1 MWIRK
6 KKYNELLEKQ
16 NNLEQACNE
25 WTAKY
30 KAVKEDTVTINN
42 SAVVISIEM
51 LNKLATPNIE
61 MSKQLENT
69 QNELVKFRQL
79 YADEVQKRLE
89 LIEMLG
95 NAQAT

>member
-1 MWIRK
+1 MWVSK

-16 NNLEQACNE
+16 NNLEQVCNG
-25 WTAKY
+25 WKAKY
-30 KAVKEDTVTINN
+30 EAVKEDKVTFIDG
-42 SAVVISIEM
+42 AVVISTEM
-51 LNKLATPNIE
+51 LNELARPNIE
-61 MSKQLENT
+61 MSKQLEDSK
-69 QNELVKFRQL
+69 NELMKFRQL

>member
-1 MWIRK
+1 
-6 KKYNELLEKQ
+6 
-16 NNLEQACNE
+16 
-25 WTAKY
+25 
-30 KAVKEDTVTINN
+30 
-42 SAVVISIEM
+42 M